1 MSPKTRRWIGGLAS
15 VLAHLGI
22 GWLMLS
28 ARASLPEPQP
38 LAAAPPPIEIT
49 MTEPRRPPPPVALPL
64 TDPGAEPGSAAPTAS
79 APVLSEAPQTP
90 PTPPVPTP
98 PTRKTPPR
106 PTTVTPFVAA
116 QAVAPAT
123 MATVSEADLV
133 GALRAGGSD
142 GEGSGTAGDGGPGA
156 GSGVGG
162 GSCDMVARLQEAL
175 REDDDIRRAVAEVQR
190 GVGGRALLVWDGDWR
205 QNPGQAGKGLAGVR
219 QAIALEVAFAPAAC
233 RAQPMRGLVLVS
245 LADGPGGARV
255 ALGTGRWRWS
265 DLLS

>member
-1 MSPKTRRWIGGLAS
+1 VAS
-15 VLAHLGI
+15 VAAHLGV
-22 GWLMLS
+22 GWLVLS
-28 ARASLPEPQP
+28 GRGALPEQRP
-38 LAAAPPPIEIT
+38 LAPAPPPIEIT
-49 MTEPRRPPPPVALPL
+49 MTEPRRPAPPVAPPAPEPG
-64 TDPGAEPGSAAPTAS
+64 TDPGSAAPSAA
-79 APVLSEAPQTP
+79 APVLSEAVRNP
-90 PTPPVPTP
+90 PTPPTPTP
-98 PTRKTPPR
+98 PTRKTVPR
-106 PTTVTPFVAA
+106 PTTVTPIVAA
-116 QAVAPAT
+116 SVAAPAT

-133 GALRAGGSD
+133 GALRAGGS
-142 GEGSGTAGDGGPGA
+142 GGPGSGNAGDGGPGT
-156 GSGVGG
+156 GSGGG

-233 RAQPMRGLVLVS
+233 RAQPMRGLVLVTLS
-245 LADGPGGARV
+245 DGPGGERV